1 MKLGLGEPTPT
12 KITIQLAD
20 WSIRHP
26 RDVVEGMLVKV
37 DKFIFSVDFIILEV
51 NEEVE
56 APLIL
61 SHPFLATSKALID
74 VNDGQMVLQVGEEKF
89 VLKLHRAMRH
99 SSSEYD
105 TCFSIDVTNDVISN
119 CVQEILREDPLDE
132 LLGQVED
139 LPQNVEVMAAFE
151 KEPLL

>member
-1 MKLGLGEPTPT
+1 M
-12 KITIQLAD
+12 
-20 WSIRHP
+20 
-26 RDVVEGMLVKV
+26 EGMLVKV